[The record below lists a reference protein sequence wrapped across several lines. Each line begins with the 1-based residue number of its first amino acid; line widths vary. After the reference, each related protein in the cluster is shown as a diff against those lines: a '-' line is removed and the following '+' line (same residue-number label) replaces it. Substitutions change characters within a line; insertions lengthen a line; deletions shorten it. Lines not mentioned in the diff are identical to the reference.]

1 MIDVDLFKRF
11 NDTWGHLC
19 GDACLLHIA
28 NICKKAVQRSGD
40 TIARYS
46 GEEFVLLLP
55 STHLAGAAIVAE
67 SIRKDIESTPF
78 SWKNESIE
86 LTLSLGVAS
95 SMPDRTGSY
104 EQLIQ
109 FADEALYAAKDAG
122 RNTVLV
128 HQVDESGKSSIQP
141 PPATPSPNK

>member
-19 GDACLLHIA
+19 GDAFLLHIA

-55 STHLAGAAIVAE
+55 STHLAGTAIVAE